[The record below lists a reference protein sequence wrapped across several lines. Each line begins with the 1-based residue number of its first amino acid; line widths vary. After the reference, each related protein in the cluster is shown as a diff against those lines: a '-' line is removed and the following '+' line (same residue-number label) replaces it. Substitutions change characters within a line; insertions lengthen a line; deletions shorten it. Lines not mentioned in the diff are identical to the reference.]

1 MALNDCRGAI
11 QYPPYESQKGCGGVL
26 TALYSLYW
34 SCPACLGH
42 EWKEN
47 HHHVIFN
54 QKAAEFKFVSHDT
67 FMTAKELFNILCMS
81 PKKDVVVC

>member
-1 MALNDCRGAI
+1 MALNDCQGAT
-11 QYPPYESQKGCGGVL
+11 QYPLYESQKGCGGVL

-42 EWKEN
+42 EWKK
-47 HHHVIFN
+47 IITMLFN
-54 QKAAEFKFVSHDT
+54 QKAAEFKFVSYDT
-67 FMTAKELFNILCMS
+67 LMTAKEQFNILCMS